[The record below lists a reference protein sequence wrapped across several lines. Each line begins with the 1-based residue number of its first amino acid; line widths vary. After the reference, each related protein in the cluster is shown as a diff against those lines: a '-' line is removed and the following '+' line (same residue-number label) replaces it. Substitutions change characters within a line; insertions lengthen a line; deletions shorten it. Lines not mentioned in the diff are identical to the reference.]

1 MRNRYIIFCLTM
13 LWAGLSMAFELE
25 VQKVDEGVYALV
37 GDIGPRNEQNHGL
50 NNTLGFVIGNEEVTL
65 VGSGATPE
73 GARLIEMAVAG
84 VTDKPIRRV
93 ITIGV
98 QDHHWMGNSYF
109 VEQDID
115 VIALANTVS
124 GQQENYEDQLERLNA
139 EIGVE
144 VQSVQPHGATK
155 IFNAKRQY
163 FTLDGVDFELHW
175 TGGAHFAG
183 DAILWLPGQKIVFTG
198 DLVFHDR
205 MLGVQPYSEV
215 ANWQQAFQRMA
226 DLQPDH
232 IVPGHGYPGDLA
244 KAQRDTGDYL
254 DWLMLEVGMA
264 IEDWAPIDET
274 VDNLEDAPQFKHL
287 EFYDA
292 WHRRNINRTYL
303 ELESAQ

>member
-1 MRNRYIIFCLTM
+1 MKQRLIMICLAV
-13 LWAGLSMAFELE
+13 LWAGQSTAFELRVE
-25 VQKVDEGVYALV
+25 KVDDGIYALV

-50 NNTLGFVIGNEEVTL
+50 NNTLGFIIGNEGVTL

-73 GARLIEMAVAG
+73 GAQLIESAVAG

-93 ITIGV
+93 VTIGV

-109 VEQDID
+109 IEQDID

-124 GQQENYEDQLERLNA
+124 DQKEQFEDQLVRLNA
-139 EIGVE
+139 AIGTE
-144 VQSVQPHGATK
+144 AETVQPHGATK
-155 IFNAKRQY
+155 IFEAERQF
-163 FTLDGVDFELHW
+163 FTLDGVDFELLW

-183 DAILWLPGQKIVFTG
+183 DAILWLPERKTVFTG

-215 ANWQQAFQRMA
+215 ANWQKAFQRMV
-226 DLQPDH
+226 DLEPQH
-232 IVPGHGYPGDLA
+232 VIPGHGFPGDLA

-254 DWLMLEVGMA
+254 DWLMLEVGAA

-287 EFYDA
+287 EFYDG

>member
-1 MRNRYIIFCLTM
+1 MNRLIAFCIALF
-13 LWAGLSMAFELE
+13 WVSQGVAFELQVE
-25 VQKVDEGVYALV
+25 KVTDSIYALV

-50 NNTLGFVIGNEEVTL
+50 NNTLGFVIGDEGVTL

-73 GARLIEMAVAG
+73 GARLIENAVAS
-84 VTDKPIRRV
+84 VTDKPILRV

-109 VEQDID
+109 IEQDID
-115 VIALANTVS
+115 VIALAKTVDD
-124 GQQENYEDQLERLNA
+124 QQENYEDQLVRLNA
-139 EIGVE
+139 GIGAE
-144 VQSVQPHGATK
+144 AESVQPHGATK
-155 IFNAKRQY
+155 IFDAERQF
-163 FTLDGVDFELHW
+163 FTLDGVNYELHW

-183 DAILWLPGQKIVFTG
+183 DAMLWLPKSKTVFTG
-198 DLVFHDR
+198 DLVFNDR

-215 ANWQQAFQRMA
+215 ANWQKAFQRMA
-226 DLQPDH
+226 DLQPQYV
-232 IVPGHGYPGDLA
+232 IPGHGFPGDLT

-254 DWLMLEVGMA
+254 DWLMLEVGKA

-287 EFYDA
+287 EFYDG

>member
-1 MRNRYIIFCLTM
+1 MTKRLIMTLLVM
-13 LWAGLSMAFELE
+13 LWAGQSMAFELN
-25 VQKVDEGVYALV
+25 VQKVSDSIYALV

-50 NNTLGFVIGNEEVTL
+50 NNTLGFIIGNQGVTL

-73 GARLIEMAVAG
+73 GAKLIETAVAS
-84 VTDKPIRRV
+84 VTDKPIQRV

-109 VEQDID
+109 IEQEID

-124 GQQENYEDQLERLNA
+124 GQQDNFDDQLERLGA
-139 EIGVE
+139 AIGVE
-144 VQSVQPHGATK
+144 AESVQPHGATK
-155 IFNAKRQY
+155 VIDAERQI
-163 FTLDGVDFELHW
+163 FTLDGVDYQLLW
-175 TGGAHFAG
+175 TGGAHFKG
-183 DAILWLPGQKIVFTG
+183 DAILWLPEHKTVFTG

-215 ANWQQAFQRMA
+215 ANWQQAFHRMA
-226 DLQPDH
+226 KLQPEH
-232 IVPGHGYPGDLA
+232 VIPGHGYPGDLA
-244 KAQRDTGDYL
+244 RSKRDTGDYL
-254 DWLMLEVGMA
+254 DWLMLEVGTA

-287 EFYDA
+287 EFYDG